1 MKKSQ
6 LNAISRS
13 YALINYRN
21 AERDINDLKELGL
34 NARATFIWNNYKN
47 SKTISKNC
55 LIIKRALKNHSLREL
70 TGTPTKT
77 KLAQLK
83 KELKK

>member
-13 YALINYRN
+13 YALINYKN
-21 AERDINDLKELGL
+21 AERDIDDLKELGL
-34 NARATFIWNNYKN
+34 NAWATFIWNNYKN
-47 SKTISKNC
+47 SRTISKNC
-55 LIIKRALKNHSLREL
+55 LIIKRALKNHTLREL

-77 KLAQLK
+77 KLAELR
-83 KELKK
+83 KEQKR